1 MVLGLSD
8 EVTQRTNERYVDA
21 LKNNS
26 SYVYSYVLFYQ
37 ERLIRS
43 NSRSNLM
50 SGSVPLAIMHVTTV
64 EGEPIVCLDI
74 IY

>member
-1 MVLGLSD
+1 
-8 EVTQRTNERYVDA
+8 

-74 IY
+74 IH